1 MALYRQKIVSDQAS
15 SNIVLY
21 LFCKLH
27 WINTNQFRM
36 NGANAEN
43 DAKRL
48 KLFEEQ
54 IKFAKI
60 LAGNEFNVAT
70 KQKNINKLG
79 ELIQRRAE
87 AGGK

>member
-1 MALYRQKIVSDQAS
+1 MHGDKV
-15 SNIVLY
+15 
-21 LFCKLH
+21 
-27 WINTNQFRM
+27 
-36 NGANAEN
+36 GN

-79 ELIQRRAE
+79 ELIKRRTE